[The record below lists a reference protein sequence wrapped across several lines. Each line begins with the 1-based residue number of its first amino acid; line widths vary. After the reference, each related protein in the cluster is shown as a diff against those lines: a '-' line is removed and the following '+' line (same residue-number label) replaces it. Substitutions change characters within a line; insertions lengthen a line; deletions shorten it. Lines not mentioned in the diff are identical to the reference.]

1 MTSMKILILGASS
14 QVGIALARAFAPGHE
29 LLLVGRQAS
38 RLSEAAEACKTAGA
52 ASATPVALDLTS
64 DLLALRP
71 HLQGGKVDLIVD
83 AASASSALRDSE
95 ISADAFSGLVVADVL
110 SRPRLMDLILSM
122 QNSAPAVI
130 LISSVLARIRSQDRA
145 VYSSLKQL
153 QEAHLNSL
161 RRAIPS
167 LRLMVVYVGMVIDT
181 QRPTDKPVQLAAAV
195 LRGFQEGRSVLA
207 HGTMGH
213 LYYLLYHLQPV
224 VFGWVTLLQ
233 RALRGRRPKQG

>member
-1 MTSMKILILGASS
+1 MKILILGASS

-29 LLLVGRQAS
+29 LLLTGRQAS
-38 RLSEAAEACKTAGA
+38 RLEEAVQACKSAGA
-52 ASATPVALDLTS
+52 ASVTAVTLDLSS

-71 HLQGGKVDLIVD
+71 FLQTGAVDLILD

-110 SRPRLMDLILSM
+110 SRPRLLDLILSM
-122 QNSAPAVI
+122 QKQAPAVI
-130 LISSVLARIRSQDRA
+130 LISSVLARIRSEDRV

-153 QEAHLNSL
+153 QEAHLKTLQRSL
-161 RRAIPS
+161 PS
-167 LRLMVVYVGMVIDT
+167 MRLMVVYVGMVIDT
-181 QRPTDKPVQLAAAV
+181 QRPTDKPVRLASAV

-213 LYYLLYHLQPV
+213 LYYLLFHLQPV
-224 VFGWVTLLQ
+224 IFGWVTRLQ
-233 RALRGRRPKQG
+233 RAVRGRRPKQG